1 MKRNECPDCGKASVL
16 HDKIYS
22 CFSPSFTT
30 AATIIF
36 SLITYKTLATQEI
49 EWIAGIC
56 NHLGCWMVY
65 AASNVDE
72 LKS

>member
-1 MKRNECPDCGKASVL
+1 MTKYILASL
-16 HDKIYS
+16 PLLPHA
-22 CFSPSFTT
+22 T

-56 NHLGCWMVY
+56 NHLGCWLVY